1 MYEIDKLLGNT
12 ECSEFETIIIT
23 VPKGDNVVLEL
34 VDEVSETYKGRQINR
49 KYYEIKHPRMVGK
62 RIVIRDVIKSKNNVT
77 FGRWK
82 IINTPTTSD
91 EVEESLLEE
100 TVELCEIL
108 RTHSDLADEA
118 LFASLNQISEDYPA
132 VNYAGTFR
140 EIFRAVCDEVY
151 KYCSNKGIV
160 FSALYTV

>member
-1 MYEIDKLLGNT
+1 MYDIDKLLGNID
-12 ECSEFETIIIT
+12 CSEIETIIIT
-23 VPKGDNVVLEL
+23 AQKGDNVILEL
-34 VDEVSETYKGRQINR
+34 IDEVTETYKGRQINR
-49 KYYEIKHPRMVGK
+49 KYYEIKHPKMVNK
-62 RIVIRDVIKSKNNVT
+62 TVVIRDIISSKNNIT
-77 FGRWK
+77 YGKWK
-82 IINTPTTSD
+82 MINAPITND
-91 EVEESLLEE
+91 KVEESLLKE

-108 RTHSDLADEA
+108 RIHPDLADEA

-151 KYCSNKGIV
+151 KYCNNKGIV

>member
-12 ECSEFETIIIT
+12 ECSEFEAIIVT
-23 VPKGDNVVLEL
+23 APKGDNVILEL
-34 VDEVSETYKGRQINR
+34 IDEVTETYKGRQINR
-49 KYYEIKHPRMVGK
+49 KYYEIKHPQIINKAV
-62 RIVIRDVIKSKNNVT
+62 VIRDIISSKNNVT
-77 FGRWK
+77 VGKWK
-82 IINTPTTSD
+82 MINTPITND
-91 EVEESLLEE
+91 KVEESLLEE

-108 RTHSDLADEA
+108 RTHTDLADEV

>member
-12 ECSEFETIIIT
+12 ECSEFEAIIVT
-23 VPKGDNVVLEL
+23 APKGDNVILEL
-34 VDEVSETYKGRQINR
+34 IDEVTETYKGRQINR
-49 KYYEIKHPRMVGK
+49 KYYEIKHPQIINKAV
-62 RIVIRDVIKSKNNVT
+62 VIRDIISSKNNVT
-77 FGRWK
+77 VGKWK
-82 IINTPTTSD
+82 MINTPITND
-91 EVEESLLEE
+91 KVEESLLEE

-108 RTHSDLADEA
+108 RTHTDLADEV

-132 VNYAGTFR
+132 VNYVGTFR

-151 KYCSNKGIV
+151 KYCNNKGIV

>member
-12 ECSEFETIIIT
+12 ECSEFETII
-23 VPKGDNVVLEL
+23 VASPKGGNVVLEFL
-34 VDEVSETYKGRQINR
+34 DEVTETYKGRQINR
-49 KYYEIKHPRMVGK
+49 KYYEVKHPQMVNK
-62 RIVIRDVIKSKNNVT
+62 AVVIRDIISSKNNVT
-77 FGRWK
+77 FGKWK
-82 IINTPTTSD
+82 MINTPTTND
-91 EVEESLLEE
+91 EVEKSLLEE

-108 RTHSDLADEA
+108 RIHTDLADET

-132 VNYAGTFR
+132 VNYVGTFR

>member
-1 MYEIDKLLGNT
+1 MYEINKLLKDA
-12 ECSEFETIIIT
+12 EYLEFETIIVT
-23 VPKGDNVVLEL
+23 APKGKNVVLEF
-34 VDEVSETYKGRQINR
+34 VDEITETYKGRQINR
-49 KYYEIKHPRMVGK
+49 KYYEIKQPEMVNK
-62 RIVIRDVIKSKNNVT
+62 PIVIRDVIRSKNHVT
-77 FGRWK
+77 LGKWK
-82 IINTPTTSD
+82 MINTPVTSE
-91 EVEESLLEE
+91 EVEESLLKE

-108 RTHSDLADEA
+108 RMHTDLADET
-118 LFASLNQISEDYPA
+118 LFASLNQISADYPA

>member
-34 VDEVSETYKGRQINR
+34 IDEVSETYKGRQINR
-49 KYYEIKHPRMVGK
+49 RYYEIKHPQMVNK
-62 RIVIRDVIKSKNNVT
+62 SVVIRDIIRSRHNVT
-77 FGRWK
+77 LGKWK
-82 IINTPTTSD
+82 MINTPTTSD
-91 EVEESLLEE
+91 EVEKSLLEE

-108 RTHSDLADEA
+108 RIHTDLADET